1 MKLRASKKCQLCY
14 LHLHLQQRQRPR
26 PRQWHRLRQQLEL
39 LQVVVE
45 VEVEVAVAPAAA
57 SFGQIEGKRR
67 CKLQMAAEPKRRVSW
82 ETEKE
87 RERGRLTER
96 ED

>member
-1 MKLRASKKCQLCY
+1 M
-14 LHLHLQQRQRPR
+14 
-26 PRQWHRLRQQLEL
+26 EL

-67 CKLQMAAEPKRRVSW
+67 CKLQMAAKPKRRVSW
-82 ETEKE
+82 KMKSE
-87 RERGRLTER
+87 RERLRERRL
-96 ED
+96 

>member
-1 MKLRASKKCQLCY
+1 M
-14 LHLHLQQRQRPR
+14 
-26 PRQWHRLRQQLEL
+26 EL

-67 CKLQMAAEPKRRVSW
+67 CKLQMAAKPKRRVSW
-82 ETEKE
+82 ETEKK
-87 RERGRLTER
+87 RERGRVKRERRLRGGER
-96 ED
+96 EEQARRKTS